1 MKLSLNKFVCECA
14 QSLWLGEWRC
24 VCKVGFLQG
33 PKKVQ
38 VLLKDVQF
46 ASLRL
51 QGEYFWA
58 FFAQWVGIFALLG
71 LSNTLYK
78 GVGIVCC
85 IWAY

>member
-51 QGEYFWA
+51 QGKYF
-58 FFAQWVGIFALLG
+58 
-71 LSNTLYK
+71 
-78 GVGIVCC
+78 
-85 IWAY
+85 